1 MKLNASPLS
10 GITTLTVM
18 IAIALCAAG
27 CSSLKASKTESSSS
41 ASTTFATAK
50 RKTVYY
56 DFGDILLPSELSVND
71 NESFVFTTKGSPV
84 GVLSL
89 RGRLTAKS
97 LIRFFSN
104 KMPVDG
110 WQMLNKF
117 AGQRNMMLFKK
128 QTRYCT
134 ITIDEGQLS
143 TVVEL
148 WVAPSMAATSEGL
161 HK

>member
-1 MKLNASPLS
+1 MKLNASRHAVTAIL
-10 GITTLTVM
+10 TLM

-27 CSSLKASKTESSSS
+27 CSSLKTQKTTSSTST
-41 ASTTFATAK
+41 STTAANAE

-56 DFGDILLPSELSVND
+56 DFGDILLPSRLAVND
-71 NESFVFTTKGSPV
+71 NESFVFTAGESTA

-89 RGRLTAKS
+89 KGRLTAKS
-97 LIRFFSN
+97 LISFFSN

-110 WQMLNKF
+110 WRMIDKF
-117 AGQRNMMLFKK
+117 TGQHNMMLFKK
-128 QTRYCT
+128 KTRYCT

-143 TVVEL
+143 TLVEL
-148 WVAPSMAATSEGL
+148 WVAPSMAAISEGL

>member
-1 MKLNASPLS
+1 MKLNASRRAA
-10 GITTLTVM
+10 
-18 IAIALCAAG
+18 IAILTLMITIALGAAG
-27 CSSLKASKTESSSS
+27 CSSLKTKKTTSGSTV
-41 ASTTFATAK
+41 STTSATAK
-50 RKTVYY
+50 SKTVYY

-71 NESFVFTTKGSPV
+71 DESFVFTTEGLTA

-89 RGRLTAKS
+89 KGRLTAKS
-97 LIRFFSN
+97 LIGFFSN

-110 WQMLNKF
+110 WQMINKF

-134 ITIDEGQLS
+134 ITIDEGQLYS
-143 TVVEL
+143 VVEL
-148 WVAPSMAATSEGL
+148 WVAPSMAAISGGL

>member
-1 MKLNASPLS
+1 MKLNASRRA
-10 GITTLTVM
+10 VM
-18 IAIALCAAG
+18 IILALTTTIVLGTIG
-27 CSSLKASKTESSSS
+27 CSSLKSQKTTSNSTATTAS
-41 ASTTFATAK
+41 AAAK
-50 RKTVYY
+50 SKTVYY
-56 DFGDILLPSELSVND
+56 DFGDILLPSQLSVD
-71 NESFVFTTKGSPV
+71 DSESFVFTTEGLTA

-89 RGRLTAKS
+89 KGRLTAKS
-97 LIRFFSN
+97 LISFFSN

-110 WQMLNKF
+110 WQMINKF

-148 WVAPSMAATSEGL
+148 WVAPSLAAISGGL

>member
-1 MKLNASPLS
+1 MKLNASRKAAIAIL
-10 GITTLTVM
+10 TLM
-18 IAIALCAAG
+18 IAIALGTAG
-27 CSSLKASKTESSSS
+27 CSSLKPKKSTSSST
-41 ASTTFATAK
+41 ASTTFKTAK
-50 RKTVYY
+50 SKTIYY
-56 DFGDILLPSELSVND
+56 DFGDILLPSQLSVND
-71 NESFVFTTKGSPV
+71 NESFVFTTEGLTA

-89 RGRLTAKS
+89 KGRLTAKS
-97 LIRFFSN
+97 LISFFSN

-110 WQMLNKF
+110 WEMINKF

-128 QTRYCT
+128 RTRYCT

-148 WVAPSMAATSEGL
+148 WVAPSMAAASVGL